1 MRVLLVDDHL
11 LLLEGLTNLLSSH
24 GIVVLG
30 EAHDGRE
37 AVQMASD
44 LRPDVI
50 LMDLQMPEVNGLEA
64 TRLIKAE
71 IPDIHIV
78 ILTSSTDDRDLFEA
92 IKSGACGYLL
102 KSMRGDGFVEALK
115 GLEAGFPP
123 FSSGLAAKIMA
134 EFARLAAD
142 SHQKHAQPDEHPDVE
157 KETNLTARQ
166 KEVLLSL
173 AEGLSYKEVGVR
185 LGLSPNTVKY
195 HMNEIIKQLH
205 LENRAQ
211 AFAYAAQLKPGISL
225 SKQNP
230 I

>member
-24 GIVVLG
+24 GIAVLG

-37 AVQMASD
+37 AVQMARD

-71 IPDIHIV
+71 LPEVQIV

-115 GLEAGFPP
+115 GLEDGFPP

-134 EFARLAAD
+134 EFTRLAAD
-142 SHQKHAQPDEHPDVE
+142 DTIRKPDQADEHLNDE
-157 KETNLTARQ
+157 KVTGLTARQ
-166 KEVLLSL
+166 KEVLLLL
-173 AEGLSYKEVGVR
+173 AEGLSYKEAGVR
-185 LGLSPNTVKY
+185 LALSPNTVKY
-195 HMNEIIKQLH
+195 HLNEIIKHLH

-211 AFAYAAQLKPGISL
+211 AFAYAARLKPA
-225 SKQNP
+225 KT
-230 I
+230 

>member
-1 MRVLLVDDHL
+1 MTR
-11 LLLEGLTNLLSSH
+11 
-24 GIVVLG
+24 
-30 EAHDGRE
+30 
-37 AVQMASD
+37 D

-71 IPDIHIV
+71 MPEVQIV
-78 ILTSSTDDRDLFEA
+78 ILTSSTEDHDLFEA

-102 KSMRGDGFVEALK
+102 KSMRGDGFVEAVK

-142 SHQKHAQPDEHPDVE
+142 LPQKPDQPDERPNDE
-157 KETNLTARQ
+157 KETSLTARQ
-166 KEVLLSL
+166 KEVLLLL

-185 LGLSPNTVKY
+185 LALSANTVKY
-195 HMNEIIKQLH
+195 HLNEIIKNLH

-211 AFAYAAQLKPGISL
+211 AFAYAARLKLGKI
-225 SKQNP
+225 
-230 I
+230 